1 MKTIKKIIDIYLW
14 VWSKMAPGYDEEGD
28 WRGGVIAFSFPF
40 WCLWMIIAHLI
51 RRLFLVE
58 IHISIL
64 VILTVLQTIALYF
77 YYRKDKKGQAIINCY
92 NLSKLN
98 KRYIVCCIGVIYY
111 LLLAMFLFV
120 SLSLINYYF
129 GC

>member
-1 MKTIKKIIDIYLW
+1 MKTIKKIVDKYLW

-28 WRGGVIAFSFPF
+28 WRGGLIAFSVPF
-40 WCLWMIIAHLI
+40 WCLWPM
-51 RRLFLVE
+51 
-58 IHISIL
+58 
-64 VILTVLQTIALYF
+64 IALYF

-92 NLSKLN
+92 NRSKLN

-111 LLLAMFLFV
+111 LLLGVFLFV
-120 SLSLINYYF
+120 SLSLIDYYF

>member
-1 MKTIKKIIDIYLW
+1 MKFQIVDLYLW

-28 WRGGVIAFSFPF
+28 WRGGVIAFCFPF
-40 WCLWMIIAHLI
+40 WCLWIIIAHLI
-51 RRLFLVE
+51 NRLFLVE

-77 YYRKDKKGQAIINCY
+77 YYRKDNKGQAIINRY

-98 KRYIVCCIGVIYY
+98 KRYIVCCIGAIYY

>member
-1 MKTIKKIIDIYLW
+1 
-14 VWSKMAPGYDEEGD
+14 MAPGYDEEGD
-28 WRGGVIAFSFPF
+28 WRGGVIAFCFPF
-40 WCLWMIIAHLI
+40 WCLWIIIAHLI
-51 RRLFLVE
+51 KRLFLVE

-64 VILTVLQTIALYF
+64 VILSILPTIALYF

-111 LLLAMFLFV
+111 LLLGVFLFV
-120 SLSLINYYF
+120 SLSLIDYYV
-129 GC
+129 G

>member
-1 MKTIKKIIDIYLW
+1 MKFQIVDLYLW

-40 WCLWMIIAHLI
+40 WCLWIIIAHLI
-51 RRLFLVE
+51 KRLFLVE

-77 YYRKDKKGQAIINCY
+77 YYRKDNKGQAIINRY

-120 SLSLINYYF
+120 SLSLIDYYV
-129 GC
+129 G

>member
-1 MKTIKKIIDIYLW
+1 MKFQIVDLYLW

-40 WCLWMIIAHLI
+40 WCLWMIIARLI

-77 YYRKDKKGQAIINCY
+77 YYRKDNKGQAIINRY

-111 LLLAMFLFV
+111 LLLGVFLFV
-120 SLSLINYYF
+120 SLSLNDYYV
-129 GC
+129 G

>member
-1 MKTIKKIIDIYLW
+1 MKFQIVDLYLW
-14 VWSKMAPGYDEEGD
+14 VLSKMAPGYDEEGD

-40 WCLWMIIAHLI
+40 WCLWMIIARLI

-77 YYRKDKKGQAIINCY
+77 YYRKDNKGQAIINRY

-111 LLLAMFLFV
+111 LLLGVFLFV
-120 SLSLINYYF
+120 SLSLIDYYV
-129 GC
+129 G

>member
-1 MKTIKKIIDIYLW
+1 MKFQIVDLYLW

-40 WCLWMIIAHLI
+40 WCLWIIIAHLI
-51 RRLFLVE
+51 KRLFLVE

-77 YYRKDKKGQAIINCY
+77 YYRKDNKGQAIINRY

-98 KRYIVCCIGVIYY
+98 KRYIVCCIGAIYY

-120 SLSLINYYF
+120 SLSLIDYYV
-129 GC
+129 G

>member
-1 MKTIKKIIDIYLW
+1 MKFQIVDLYLW
-14 VWSKMAPGYDEEGD
+14 VWSKIAPGYDEEGD

-40 WCLWMIIAHLI
+40 WCLWMIIARLI

-77 YYRKDKKGQAIINCY
+77 YYRKDNKGQAIINRY

-111 LLLAMFLFV
+111 LLLGVFLFV
-120 SLSLINYYF
+120 SLSLIEYYV
-129 GC
+129 G

>member
-1 MKTIKKIIDIYLW
+1 MKFQIVDLYLW

-28 WRGGVIAFSFPF
+28 WRGGVIAFCFPF
-40 WCLWMIIAHLI
+40 WCLWIIIAHLI
-51 RRLFLVE
+51 NRLFLVE

-64 VILTVLQTIALYF
+64 VILSVLQTIALYF
-77 YYRKDKKGQAIINCY
+77 YYRKDNKGQAIINHY

-129 GC
+129 GY

>member
-1 MKTIKKIIDIYLW
+1 MKFQIVDLYLW

-40 WCLWMIIAHLI
+40 WCLWIIIAHLI
-51 RRLFLVE
+51 KRLFLVE

-77 YYRKDKKGQAIINCY
+77 YYRKDNKGQAIINRY

-120 SLSLINYYF
+120 SLSLINYYV

>member
-1 MKTIKKIIDIYLW
+1 
-14 VWSKMAPGYDEEGD
+14 MAPGYDEEGD

-40 WCLWMIIAHLI
+40 WCLWIIIAHLI
-51 RRLFLVE
+51 KRLFLVE

-64 VILTVLQTIALYF
+64 VILTVLQTIALNF
-77 YYRKDKKGQAIINCY
+77 YYRKDNKGQAIINRY

-98 KRYIVCCIGVIYY
+98 KRYIVCCIGAIYY

-120 SLSLINYYF
+120 SLSLIDYYF

>member
-1 MKTIKKIIDIYLW
+1 MKTIKKIVDIYLW

-28 WRGGVIAFSFPF
+28 WRGAVIAFSFPF
-40 WCLWMIIAHLI
+40 WCLWIIIAHLI
-51 RRLFLVE
+51 KRLFLVE

-77 YYRKDKKGQAIINCY
+77 YYRKDNKGQAIINRY

-120 SLSLINYYF
+120 SLSLIDYYV
-129 GC
+129 G

>member
-1 MKTIKKIIDIYLW
+1 
-14 VWSKMAPGYDEEGD
+14 MAPGYDEEGD

-40 WCLWMIIAHLI
+40 WCLWIIIAHLI
-51 RRLFLVE
+51 KRLFLVE

-77 YYRKDKKGQAIINCY
+77 YYRKDNKGQAIINRY

-111 LLLAMFLFV
+111 LLLGVFLFV
-120 SLSLINYYF
+120 SLSLIDYYV

>member
-1 MKTIKKIIDIYLW
+1 MKFQIVDLYLW

-40 WCLWMIIAHLI
+40 WCLWIIIAHLI
-51 RRLFLVE
+51 KRLFLVE

-77 YYRKDKKGQAIINCY
+77 YYRKDNKGQAIINRY

-120 SLSLINYYF
+120 SLSLINYYV
-129 GC
+129 G

>member
-1 MKTIKKIIDIYLW
+1 MKFQIVDLYLW

-40 WCLWMIIAHLI
+40 WCLWIIIAHLI
-51 RRLFLVE
+51 NRLFLVE

-64 VILTVLQTIALYF
+64 VILSVLQTIALYF
-77 YYRKDKKGQAIINCY
+77 YYRKDNKGQAIINRY

-120 SLSLINYYF
+120 SLSLIDYYV
-129 GC
+129 G

>member
-1 MKTIKKIIDIYLW
+1 MKFQIVDLYLW

-40 WCLWMIIAHLI
+40 WCLWMIIARLI

-77 YYRKDKKGQAIINCY
+77 YYRKDNKGQAIINRY